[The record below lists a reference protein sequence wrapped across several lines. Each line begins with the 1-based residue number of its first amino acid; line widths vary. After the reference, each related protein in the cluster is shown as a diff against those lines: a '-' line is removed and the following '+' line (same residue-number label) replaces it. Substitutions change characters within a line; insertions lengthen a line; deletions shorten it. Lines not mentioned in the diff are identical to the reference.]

1 MNPLVFQFHKGTIR
15 TLSPQK
21 AYHSIGLFQF
31 HKGTIRTHVLNNHH
45 RRNQLF
51 QFHKGTIRTSNQR
64 SETAPYRIS
73 IP

>member
-31 HKGTIRTHVLNNHH
+31 HKGTIRTGGAV
-45 RRNQLF
+45 
-51 QFHKGTIRTSNQR
+51 GTLHDLQ
-64 SETAPYRIS
+64 RIS